1 MAAILKTVD
10 LNGSNGSH
18 FYIRLFYEKIVQT
31 RNPKKSVVR
40 FVLGVGSKD
49 AYSGSGSACSCFIN
63 GLYVG
68 SISSIPSYS
77 ENYLPGLE
85 VEYEHDDDGE
95 CLANYS
101 AGIIINW
108 TGLATTDLAGSME
121 LPKIWD
127 NVVGV
132 SKRLSSYYK
141 DTNWGLRRFYFKE
154 NGIWKPAKVLYKQGS
169 GWIG

>member
-18 FYIRLFYEKIVQT
+18 FFLRFYCESITQT

-49 AYSGSGSACSCFIN
+49 DYSGSGSACSCSIN

-101 AGIIINW
+101 ASIIINW

-127 NVVGV
+127 NTTGI
-132 SKRLSSYYK
+132 SKRIESYYK
-141 DTNWGLRRFYFKE
+141 DTNWGLKRFYYKE
-154 NGIWKPAKVLYKQGS
+154 NGVWKPVRVLYKKEGV
-169 GWIG
+169 WI

>member
-49 AYSGSGSACSCFIN
+49 AYSGSGSTCSCFIN
-63 GLYVG
+63 GIYVG

-77 ENYLPGLE
+77 ENYLPELE
-85 VEYEHDDDGE
+85 VEYEHDDNGE

-108 TGLATTDLAGSME
+108 SGLSNTDLAGSME

-127 NVVGV
+127 NITTNVKQTVG
-132 SKRLSSYYK
+132 YYK

-154 NGIWKPAKVLYKQGS
+154 NGIWKIAKPFYKKEGE
-169 GWIG
+169 WL